1 MVKCQLSKER
11 LPAMKI
17 NNVPIDL
24 LLKNMLAATGTVLQI
39 FFLTIFF
46 SIPLGF
52 LVALARRSRFKII
65 SLPTRIYQLV
75 FRGTPLMLQL
85 FFFMYGP
92 YYIFDAGF
100 GRFTACII
108 AFVVNYAAYFGEIFR
123 GGIAAIPKGQYEA
136 AKVLG
141 YSRIQTFL
149 RIILPQV
156 VKNVIPATG
165 NEFMTLVK
173 DTALAQ
179 VISVKEI
186 FDVASKAGSK
196 YFSAVPV
203 IVAAIFYLVM
213 NTVVEFAFKFIE
225 KKFDYYKV

>member
-1 MVKCQLSKER
+1 
-11 LPAMKI
+11 MKI
-17 NNVPIDL
+17 DNVPIDL
-24 LLKNMLAATGTVLQI
+24 LLKNMLSATGTVFQI
-39 FFLTIFF
+39 FFLTILF

-65 SLPTRIYQLV
+65 SIPTRIYQLI

-92 YYIFDAGF
+92 YYIFNAGF
-100 GRFTACII
+100 SRFTACIV

-123 GGIAAIPKGQYEA
+123 GGITAIPKGQYEA

-141 YSRIQTFL
+141 YSKFQTFM

-179 VISVKEI
+179 VISVSEI

-196 YFSAVPV
+196 YFSAIPV
-203 IVAAIFYLVM
+203 VVAALFYLIM
-213 NTVVEFAFKFIE
+213 NTVVEFTFKLIE
-225 KKFDYYKV
+225 KKLDYYRI